1 MSKPPAYSSSAGGV
15 IFTISCRGLLPFA
28 EECIKL
34 VKGRWGIMQ
43 TSVIHELVMLT
54 LNKCHLHYEGKDE
67 EYLAREI
74 YEKYI
79 KIQTA
84 IIAEATKPKSK

>member
-1 MSKPPAYSSSAGGV
+1 
-15 IFTISCRGLLPFA
+15 
-28 EECIKL
+28 
-34 VKGRWGIMQ
+34 MQ